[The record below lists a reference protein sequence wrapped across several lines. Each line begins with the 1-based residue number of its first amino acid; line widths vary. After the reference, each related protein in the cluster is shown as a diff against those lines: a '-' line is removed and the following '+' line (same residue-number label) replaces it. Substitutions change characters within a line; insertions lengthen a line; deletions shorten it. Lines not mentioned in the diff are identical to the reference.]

1 MLCRLSRMGNLLR
14 DGFSTSLSSQAN
26 SGLSPFLDLGQ
37 FGIDTISLG
46 ECSWHMAS
54 RRVEASIRITGGL
67 LVIVLALISL
77 IMIWSQSP
85 EALTGIAISLAAG
98 VVMFSGAII
107 VVGRTRAGR
116 IVLTRRRWKY
126 GLLIGVIV
134 VYTVMA
140 VVLNRPVGNPGL
152 AVFPIVVGLFVA
164 QLFESEAVAASKAAL
179 ILLTDRDVR
188 SWTRIVRV
196 MAVAGVVLCCISAV
210 AAVVGNFVLVFLVL
224 PVAII
229 SLFLAGTIWVW
240 LRSVRRQ
247 AKANR

>member
-1 MLCRLSRMGNLLR
+1 IQHFIVESNEFG
-14 DGFSTSLSSQAN
+14 AV
-26 SGLSPFLDLGQ
+26 PFLDLGQ

-46 ECSWHMAS
+46 ECTRHMAS

-67 LVIVLALISL
+67 LVIVLAVTSL

-85 EALTGIAISLAAG
+85 KAFTGIAISLAAG
-98 VVMFSGAII
+98 IVISSGAII

-116 IVLTRRRWKY
+116 IVLTRHRWKY

-134 VYTVMA
+134 VYTVMT

-152 AVFPIVVGLFVA
+152 AIFPIVLGLFVA

-179 ILLTDRDVR
+179 IILTDRNVR

-196 MAVAGVVLCCISAV
+196 MAVAGVVLCSISVV
-210 AAVVGNFVLVFLVL
+210 AAVVGNFVLVSLVL

-229 SLFLAGTIWVW
+229 SLLLAGAIWVW